1 MPQKSFKPLGY
12 DKNDNNACNI
22 ILTSIK
28 RDCVLKIH
36 KMMLKMHNLKNNTEP
51 WFLTKSQCIRYTSG
65 NLYITQ
71 LPADFNY
78 ELILN

>member
-36 KMMLKMHNLKNNTEP
+36 KMMLKMHNLKT
-51 WFLTKSQCIRYTSG
+51 
-65 NLYITQ
+65 TQ
-71 LPADFNY
+71 SHGF
-78 ELILN
+78 